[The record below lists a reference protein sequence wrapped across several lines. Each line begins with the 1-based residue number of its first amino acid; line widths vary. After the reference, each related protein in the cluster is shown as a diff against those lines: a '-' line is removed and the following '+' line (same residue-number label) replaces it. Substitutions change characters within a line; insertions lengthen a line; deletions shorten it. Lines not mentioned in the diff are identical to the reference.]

1 MTTEQVLD
9 KVSTSSSPSD
19 LRITD
24 LKVAVVGSDG
34 FGYGWPLIKIET
46 NKGIVGIGEVRDG
59 ASANYALMLKSRL
72 IGENPCD
79 IDRLFAKIK
88 QFGGHGRLG
97 GGVCSIEIALCDLA

>member
-34 FGYGWPLIKIET
+34 FGYGWPLIK
-46 NKGIVGIGEVRDG
+46 KGQRY
-59 ASANYALMLKSRL
+59 SLS
-72 IGENPCD
+72 
-79 IDRLFAKIK
+79 LFR
-88 QFGGHGRLG
+88 FRRYWHFRRPEPSSSHGLWFRRKPHTLRFVLG
-97 GGVCSIEIALCDLA
+97 